1 MADRGPSIPTGS
13 APRLFEPFYRAD
25 STGQSATEGV
35 GLGLALVK
43 AIIDAHRGRVGATN
57 RPDRGARFWFEVPA
71 VTVATRSSAGSG
83 ACKEE
88 TR

>member
-1 MADRGPSIPTGS
+1 MPQAIELM
-13 APRLFEPFYRAD
+13 RLPLYRAD

-35 GLGLALVK
+35 GLGLAMVK
-43 AIIDAHRGRVGATN
+43 AIIDAHRGRVGAAN
-57 RPDRGARFWFEVPA
+57 RPGGGARCWFEVPA
-71 VTVATRSSAGSG
+71 VTLATRPRAGSR